1 MNGEFQGGLDVVCEL
16 IDDGDFDDIM
26 PAACRKLA
34 PIDAL
39 REFLAANK
47 VIMFV
52 SAADQEATERL
63 TGHF

>member
-1 MNGEFQGGLDVVCEL
+1 MCEL

-26 PAACRKLA
+26 PATCRKLA
-34 PIDAL
+34 PTDAL

-47 VIMFV
+47 VVIFV

-63 TGHF
+63 SCHF

>member
-1 MNGEFQGGLDVVCEL
+1 MCEL
-16 IDDGDFDDIM
+16 IDDGDFEDIM

-39 REFLAANK
+39 RDFLAANK
-47 VIMFV
+47 VIIFV